1 MLTVYFITILTLTT
15 NIISEGWLQWSKPYT
30 SKLEC
35 QLIITKEKDN
45 LINTL
50 NAYLKNKFIVI
61 KKFECLTHDEA
72 VKRNTALGH

>member
-35 QLIITKEKDN
+35 QLIITKEKDQF
-45 LINTL
+45 IDGIE
-50 NAYLKNKFIVI
+50 AYLKNKFVAVKNI
-61 KKFECLTHDEA
+61 ECMTHGEA
-72 VKRNTALGH
+72 VKKNTALGH